1 LTPDNSNAT
10 LVLTMYTVVR
20 ESFDGLAELRNTGKG
35 LQWNSPFILP
45 TWMKVW
51 WQNFHPDGEPYL
63 IVVRDEQQ
71 VIGIAPLQINDDI
84 ASLVGGDNV
93 CDYLD
98 FIIIPGQE
106 DSFFNVIF
114 DDLMKQHVKQLN
126 LGLLRPDSIVM
137 TKLTCVA
144 RNRGFKISSQQ
155 EDVSSE
161 MALPSTFDEYLLV
174 LNTKQRHEVRR
185 KLRRLSEAGSIKYS
199 FINGDTGLESSLDT
213 FMSLF
218 SLARDD
224 KARFMTPEMAVFFHS
239 LSHAMAEI
247 GLLRFGLLEIDTN
260 PAAMVMCFEYN
271 NTIYLYNSGFDPQY
285 DSFSVGLMSKVL
297 TIRESMRRGNKRF
310 EFLKGNEIYKERLGG
325 QEIPL
330 YRCKIDIP

>member
-1 LTPDNSNAT
+1 
-10 LVLTMYTVVR
+10 MYTIVR
-20 ESFDGLAELRNTGKG
+20 ESFDSLAELRNTGKG

-45 TWMKVW
+45 TWMKVC
-51 WQNFHPDGEPYL
+51 WQHFHPNGEPYL

-98 FIIIPGQE
+98 FIVIPGQE
-106 DSFFNVIF
+106 DTFFNVIF
-114 DDLMKQHVKQLN
+114 DDLNKQHVKQLN
-126 LGLLRPDSIVM
+126 LGLLRPDSVVM
-137 TKLTCVA
+137 TKLTGVA

-161 MALPSTFDEYLLV
+161 MDLPSTFDEYLMV

-185 KLRRLSEAGSIKYS
+185 KLRRLDEAGSIKYS
-199 FINGDTGLESSLDT
+199 FLNGDSGLEALLET
-213 FMSLF
+213 FMHLF

-224 KARFMTPEMAVFFHS
+224 KAHFMTSEMAVFFRS
-239 LSHAMAEI
+239 LGQAMAEI
-247 GLLRFGLLEIDTN
+247 GLLRFGLLEIDTK
-260 PAAMVMCFEYN
+260 PAAMVMCFDYN
-271 NTIYLYNSGFDPQY
+271 STIYLYNSGYDPQY

-297 TIRESMRRGNKRF
+297 AIRESIQRGNKRF

-330 YRCKIDIP
+330 YRCRIDIS

>member
-1 LTPDNSNAT
+1 LTPNNSNDT

-51 WQNFHPDGEPYL
+51 WQHFHPDGEPYL

-106 DSFFNVIF
+106 DSLFNVIF

-137 TKLTCVA
+137 TKLIGVA

-161 MALPSTFDEYLLV
+161 MALPSTFDEYLLG
-174 LNTKQRHEVRR
+174 LNTKQRHEIRR

-224 KARFMTPEMAVFFHS
+224 KARFMTPEMAVFFRS

-247 GLLRFGLLEIDTN
+247 GLLRFGLLEIDN
-260 PAAMVMCFEYN
+260 KPAAMVMCFDYN
-271 NTIYLYNSGFDPQY
+271 STIYLYNSGFDPQY
-285 DSFSVGLMSKVL
+285 DLFSVGLMSKVL
-297 TIRESMRRGNKRF
+297 TIQESIRRGNKRF

-325 QEIPL
+325 QEIHL
-330 YRCKIDIP
+330 YRCKIDIL